1 MNRSGRDRPIN
12 KTILVGLG
20 AVWLVLVVAWAGWL
34 LRPARSAVLPP
45 QRRRAVPWG
54 GMEVLLAFLISQFL
68 WPTVVNDAL
77 RVTGFFRWVYGPEF
91 GNTLVFGVMDPN
103 DAIRVNLWRSDFAM
117 PLSVASMTAL
127 LWALSSTRPYQVGL
141 TAHRLGK
148 NVLLGVLTGVCVVPV
163 VYLILL
169 AVNASLRG
177 VGEAPEEH
185 PITKL
190 VRSHPRSID
199 FVAGGFAALVA
210 APLVEELL
218 FRGIIQPWFRTRRWG
233 EWFGIAGALFLAVA
247 LRWSGLR
254 AGWRAHGWAGA
265 WPELLPAAFV
275 LVMAA
280 GYLMARARLPAA
292 AGAVFVTSLLF
303 AAGHSFALSHPVPL
317 FVFSLALGALRFRT
331 QSLVPSVVAHGLFN
345 AVAWVLLLLPQPA
358 EKGKETTD
366 ARARPGV
373 VSTSSVVPGSAL
385 PRRTYASA
393 TTAPSAGDQ
402 ADDVT
407 CPASLPSR
415 VSGAPAG
422 GGSFPSTRSP
432 VSTRLTWPRSRRRT
446 IGSWP
451 R

>member
-1 MNRSGRDRPIN
+1 VG
-12 KTILVGLG
+12 LGLG
-20 AVWLVLVVAWAGWL
+20 AVWLVLVAAWAAWL

-54 GMEVLLAFLISQFL
+54 GLEVLLAFLISQFL

-77 RVTGFFRWVYGPEF
+77 RVSGFFRWLYGPEF
-91 GNTLVFGVMDPN
+91 GTSLIVGQVDPN
-103 DAIRVNLWRSDFAM
+103 DTIRINLWRSDFAM
-117 PLSVASMTAL
+117 PLSVGSMVAL
-127 LWALSSTRPYQVGL
+127 LWALSRTRPYQLGL
-141 TAHRLGK
+141 TAHRLGR
-148 NVLLGVLTGVCVVPV
+148 NVLLGVLTAVCVVPV

-169 AVNASLRG
+169 AVNALLRG

-190 VRSHPRSID
+190 VRTHPRAID
-199 FVAGGFAALVA
+199 LFAGGFAALVA

-247 LRWSGLR
+247 LRWPGIR
-254 AGWRAHGWAGA
+254 AGWHAHSWPRA

-280 GYLMARARLPAA
+280 LYLTAHARLPAA
-292 AGAVFVTSLLF
+292 AGAVWVTSLLF

-317 FVFSLALGALRFRT
+317 FFFSLALGALRYRT

-345 AVAWVLLLLPQPA
+345 AVAWVLLLLPQPDKP

-366 ARARPGV
+366 ARARPEL
-373 VSTSSVVPGSAL
+373 VSTSSAVPGSVL

-393 TTAPSAGDQ
+393 TTAPRAGDQ

-407 CPASLPSR
+407 CPASLPSC
-415 VSGAPAG
+415 VSFAPDG
-422 GGSFPSTRSP
+422 GGSRPSTRSP